1 MNRLQTDYLGL
12 KLKSPVII
20 GSSSLTSSLSRMKQA
35 EDSGAG
41 AIIMKS
47 LFEEQI
53 NNSIA
58 SVPDTS
64 GYPEAGDYISW
75 YIRNNA
81 VDEYLDL
88 IREATANLD
97 IPVIPSINCSSSDTW
112 IEFAKKIEAAGA
124 AAIEINMF
132 YLPTSK
138 KISAPEVENQY
149 FRLIERLI
157 GKVSIPISLKI
168 GPRFSNILYMV
179 DQFYTRGVKGVVM
192 FNRFYEP
199 DIDPE
204 ELAIIA
210 APVFSTVEEMRY
222 VIRWIAMASAMD
234 IKINISASTGVRSGN
249 DVVKY
254 LLAGADTVQ
263 VCSILYQKGIPF
275 IKSINDDIINWMDKK
290 GFGRVSDFRGK
301 LNYSS
306 IEKSNLFER
315 TQFMK
320 HFSSHE

>member
-1 MNRLQTDYLGL
+1 MNRLQTEYLGL

-35 EDSGAG
+35 EDCGAG
-41 AIIMKS
+41 AIIIKS

-53 NNSIA
+53 NYSIA
-58 SVPDTS
+58 SVPDSS
-64 GYPEAGDYISW
+64 GYPEANDYISW

-81 VDEYLDL
+81 VDEYLEL
-88 IREATANLD
+88 ISEASSSLE

-112 IEFAKKIEAAGA
+112 IEFAKKVEIAGA

-132 YLPTSK
+132 YLPTDG
-138 KISAPEVENQY
+138 KITAPEVENQY
-149 FRLIERLI
+149 FRLIERL
-157 GKVSIPISLKI
+157 VSKITIPISLKI
-168 GPRFSNILYMV
+168 GQRFSNILYMV
-179 DQFYTRGVKGVVM
+179 DQFYNRGVKGVVM

-199 DIDPE
+199 DIDPD

-249 DVVKY
+249 DVIKY

-263 VCSILYQKGIPF
+263 VCSVLYQKGIPF
-275 IKSINDDIINWMDKK
+275 LRSIHDGINSWMDKK
-290 GFGRVSDFRGK
+290 GFDKVSDFRGK

-306 IEKSNLFER
+306 IEKANLFER
-315 TQFMK
+315 TQFMR
-320 HFSSHE
+320 HFSSHD

>member
-35 EDSGAG
+35 EDCGAG

-53 NNSIA
+53 NFSIA

-64 GYPEAGDYISW
+64 GYPEASDYISW
-75 YIRNNA
+75 YIKNNA
-81 VDEYLDL
+81 VDEYLEL
-88 IREATANLD
+88 IREASSSLE
-97 IPVIPSINCSSSDTW
+97 IPVIPSINCNTSDTW
-112 IEFAKKIEAAGA
+112 IEFARKIETAGA

-132 YLPTSK
+132 YLPTDK
-138 KISAPEVENQY
+138 KITAPEVENQY
-149 FRLIERLI
+149 FRLIERLMQ
-157 GKVSIPISLKI
+157 KVKIPVSLKI

-179 DQFYTRGVKGVVM
+179 DQFYSRGVKGVVM
-192 FNRFYEP
+192 FNRFFEP
-199 DIDPE
+199 DIDPD

-263 VCSILYQKGIPF
+263 VCSILYQNGIPF
-275 IKSINDDIINWMDKK
+275 LESIHNDIISWMEMK
-290 GFGRVSDFRGK
+290 GFGQISDFRGK

-306 IEKSNLFER
+306 IEKAHLFER
-315 TQFMK
+315 TQFMR